1 MDPSLDIF
9 GVTHRYLEG
18 DLTLDDLQEWLV
30 PRLGSFLVDP
40 HCTASELAGL
50 LELCFAD
57 IAAGEADEDE
67 LRGLIS
73 DFLRANETIVLA
85 SASAVQTATTNA
97 TVSIQPIFAGT
108 LRSTYQPV

>member
-9 GVTHRYLEG
+9 GIAHRYLEG
-18 DLTLDDLQEWLV
+18 DLTLDGLQEWLV

-50 LELCFAD
+50 MELCFAD
-57 IAAGEADEDE
+57 IGAGEADEEE
-67 LRGLIS
+67 LRGLIG

-85 SASAVQTATTNA
+85 SASAVRTTTSNA
-97 TVSIQPIFAGT
+97 TALIQPIFAGT
-108 LRSTYQPV
+108 LRSTYQPA